1 MLTKLRIANYRFTL
15 KARDELHLPPYKG
28 STLRGGFGHAFKQV
42 VCLQRQAKTCE
53 GCLLRENCPY
63 AYIFDTSPPP
73 DAEVLRTHSDVPLPF
88 VIEPDTTDR
97 RTTYP
102 PGDTLN
108 FELILVGKA
117 INYLP
122 YFILVFRELGE
133 RGLGRGRG
141 KYHLQGGEA
150 VQPLSGDRERIYA
163 AADEMVCHSQLEVSF
178 QDIERRSE
186 EIPGHTVTLRFL
198 TPTRIK
204 HQGSFISQP
213 PFHVIVRNVLRRVSS
228 LYYFHCGEQWEF
240 DYRETIERAK
250 EIRSA
255 ELNTQ
260 WIDWER
266 YSGRQKTRLKMGG
279 FVGEAVYEGD
289 LTEFRPLLLLGQL
302 VHIGKA
308 CVFGNGR
315 YEISTR

>member
-88 VIEPDTTDR
+88 VIEPDTSDR

-122 YFILVFRELGE
+122 YFILVFRELGD

-141 KYHLQGGEA
+141 KYRLQEVEA
-150 VQPLSGDRERIYA
+150 VQPLSGDKERIYS
-163 AADEMVCHSQLEVSF
+163 AADEMVCHSQLEVGF
-178 QDIERRSE
+178 QDIERRAE
-186 EIPGHTVTLRFL
+186 EIPGDTVILRFL

-240 DYRETIERAK
+240 DYRGTIERAK

>member
-1 MLTKLRIANYRFTL
+1 MLDQLRIASYRFTL
-15 KARDELHLPPYKG
+15 EARDGLHLPPYKG
-28 STLRGGFGHAFKQV
+28 STLRGGFGHTFKRV
-42 VCLQRQAKTCE
+42 VCFQREVKTCE

-63 AYIFDTSPPP
+63 AYIFDTSPPS
-73 DAEVLRTHSDVPLPF
+73 DAQVLRTHSDVPLPF

-97 RTTYP
+97 RTTYQ

-108 FELILVGKA
+108 FDLVLVGKA

-122 YFILVFRELGE
+122 YFIVVFRELGN

-141 KYHLQGGEA
+141 KYSLHEVGA
-150 VQPLSGDRERIYA
+150 VQPLSGVQERIYSA
-163 AADEMVCHSQLEVSF
+163 TDEMVCHSQLEVSF
-178 QDIERRSE
+178 QDIERRAE
-186 EIPGHTVTLRFL
+186 EMPGDKVTLRFL

-204 HQGSFISQP
+204 HEGRFISQP

-240 DYRETIERAK
+240 DYRGTIERAK
-250 EIRSA
+250 GIRSA
-255 ELNTQ
+255 ELNTR
-260 WIDWER
+260 WVDWER
-266 YSGRQKTRLKMGG
+266 YSGRQNAKLKMGG

-308 CVFGNGR
+308 CVFGNGQYR
-315 YEISTR
+315 LG